1 MKVIFLDIDGVLNV
15 SETYDRI
22 DSENKLNGTKK
33 IYIDE
38 FRVQYLSEIV
48 KRTGAE
54 IVLSSSLR
62 GMFKKVDGKV
72 VARNNHF
79 APQFVSVLAK
89 YGLYLYDIIPKV
101 DSDNNYLDK
110 GEAIKSWLSNHLDV
124 ESFVILDDSTVEFMD
139 FVGINLIK
147 LNNLE
152 IGEIIRDMSNSIGL
166 GEEHID
172 EAVSI
177 LNNKEVCRERR
188 RTR

>member
-1 MKVIFLDIDGVLNV
+1 M
-15 SETYDRI
+15 
-22 DSENKLNGTKK
+22 
-33 IYIDE
+33 
-38 FRVQYLSEIV
+38 
-48 KRTGAE
+48 
-54 IVLSSSLR
+54 SSSLR

-79 APQFVSVLAK
+79 APKFVSILAK

-110 GEAIKSWLSNHLDV
+110 GEAIKLWLSNHLDV

-152 IGEIIRDMSNSIGL
+152 IGEMLCDMSNCIGL

-177 LNNKEVCRERR
+177 LNNKEVCRVRR